1 MARELTFVGRD
12 AELAQLREWATTG
25 SHTRIVAI
33 EAIGGM
39 GKTRL
44 LRELAAEI
52 AGGPETDRTTCT
64 FLDLASNRYR
74 LPLTLETDIL
84 RGMGADDG
92 EYRRARDRYIAS
104 QRDGTSSET
113 VRSLLDVAEQTF
125 GRLFADRT
133 RGGRA
138 VVLVDTV
145 DSPASRSA
153 VFRRFLERTVP
164 RLRNVTVVL
173 AGRDA
178 FTALSEV
185 DPAVE
190 CRSFPLQPLEAEA
203 SARFFDGLG
212 LAADQLAALSLLSG
226 GRPIL
231 LGLAAQWLEYDIP
244 LPELDTGP
252 SHEVVDDG
260 GPRIAE
266 IRDRFRGSLVKAVLQ
281 LSEPIDTHVLRMA
294 HFPHRYTAAM
304 VGHLGGEAPEVAARQ
319 LAELNGLFFVKQI
332 PGYGYVLHDEMRDLI
347 NGYVWPFV
355 DSVGLERADLDSRII
370 AWYDEQVA
378 AAPADGS
385 RAALWML
392 HAERAFYRLRGD
404 RVGGFAALI
413 AQIDTALE
421 SGNIDFAG
429 LLIEQ
434 TRELIASLDSDSRT
448 QAILL
453 RARWFRLTGRRKA
466 ARALLR
472 QIEESDDGAAGVRVE
487 ALCLLATLLYEDG
500 EAPLARPVVRRAR
513 DIAGQI
519 DSERLTLFAETVDG
533 EVLHATGL
541 VRESAD
547 LLSTCAPK
555 LEERGET
562 ALAARAYDRLAWA
575 TSILGA
581 HDEAVGHARKAV
593 ALRSALG
600 SPLDVAVSMH
610 TTAAVMRDG
619 SQFESAIEHYERAL
633 ARFVELGDFH
643 WEAAVF
649 MERGL
654 CRLLQYEVAHYGRT
668 GGPASGYLP
677 ILDLAHADLQRSVE
691 LCRTYNRQLLPK
703 AVHELGHVF
712 WERGDTTATIELWR
726 ESLGISRSAEDLRY
740 ILENEVGMCELDIE
754 ARDFP
759 AALACRARI
768 AGYYDRTK
776 DSHALLWS
784 RLLKLE
790 AEAHFGLGNTEEA
803 MARYAVS
810 LPGLAVHGGWGRYL
824 LEFELASLDRNIRS
838 LPQAESARW
847 ANTLFTQWSSPE
859 RLSDH
864 AAIPAERMTQ
874 LLDTVRW
881 AER

>member
-1 MARELTFVGRD
+1 MARELTFVGRE
-12 AELAQLREWATTG
+12 AELAQLRSWATTG
-25 SHTRIVAI
+25 SDTRIVAI

-44 LRELAAEI
+44 LRELANEVTGA
-52 AGGPETDRTTCT
+52 PEGSRSACT
-64 FLDLASNRYR
+64 FLDLASTRYR
-74 LPLTLETDIL
+74 LPLMLESDIL
-84 RGMGADDG
+84 HGLHDDEEFG
-92 EYRRARDRYIAS
+92 HARDRYAAS

-125 GRLFADRT
+125 SRLFADRT
-133 RGGRA
+133 SEGR
-138 VVLVDTV
+138 VIVLIDTV
-145 DSPASRSA
+145 DSPMSRSA

-185 DPAVE
+185 GSSVE
-190 CRSFPLQPLEAEA
+190 CLRFTLEPLEAGA
-203 SARFFDGLG
+203 AARFFDGLR
-212 LAADQLAALSLLSG
+212 LAPELLRALSLLSG

-244 LPELDTGP
+244 LPELVTDP
-252 SHEVVDDG
+252 SRGVIDDG

-266 IRDRFRGSLVKAVLQ
+266 IRDRFRSSLVKAVLQ
-281 LSEPIDTHVLRMA
+281 LSEPIDSHVLRMA
-294 HFPHRYTAAM
+294 HFPHRYTAEM
-304 VGHLGGEAPEVAARQ
+304 VSHLGGEEVAVAERQ
-319 LAELNGLFFVKQI
+319 LGELAGLFFVKQI

-347 NGYVWPFV
+347 NAYVWPFV
-355 DSVGLERADLDSRII
+355 DSVGLERAELDSRII
-370 AWYDEQVA
+370 AWYDHQVRA
-378 AAPADGS
+378 DPPDGS
-385 RAALWML
+385 TDRVWML
-392 HAERAFYRLRGD
+392 HAERAFYRLRSD
-404 RVGGFAALI
+404 PVGGFDALA
-413 AQIDTALE
+413 AQIDTALD
-421 SGNIDFAG
+421 SGNVDFAG

-434 TRELIASLDSDSRT
+434 TRELIPTLNPDSRSFAT
-448 QAILL
+448 LL
-453 RARWFRLTGRRKA
+453 RARWLRLTGRRKG

-472 QIEESDDGAAGVRVE
+472 HIEENEGGSPSVRVE

-500 EAPLARPVVRRAR
+500 EAPLARAVVRRAR
-513 DIAGQI
+513 DIAREV
-519 DSERLTLFAETVDG
+519 DSERLALFAETVDG

-562 ALAARAYDRLAWA
+562 ALAARAYDRLALA

-581 HDEAVGHARKAV
+581 HSEAVRHARKAV
-593 ALRSALG
+593 ALRSELS
-600 SPLDVAVSMH
+600 SPLDVAVSTH

-619 SQFESAIEHYERAL
+619 SRFESAIDHYENAL
-633 ARFVELGDFH
+633 ARFVELGDFY

-654 CRLLQYEVAHYGRT
+654 CRLLQYEVSHYGRT
-668 GGPASGYLP
+668 GKPASDCLP
-677 ILDLAHADLQRSVE
+677 LLDLAYTDLARSVE
-691 LCRTYNRQLLPK
+691 LCRIYNRQLLPK

-712 WERGDTTATIELWR
+712 WERGDTEATIELWR
-726 ESLGISRSAEDLRY
+726 ESLSISESAEDLRY

-754 ARDFP
+754 SRDYG
-759 AALACRARI
+759 AALECRARI
-768 AGYYDRTK
+768 ERYYDRTK
-776 DSHALLWS
+776 ESHALLWS

-790 AEAHFGLGNTEEA
+790 AEAHFGLGRTEEA
-803 MARYAVS
+803 MRCYAVS
-810 LPGLAVHGGWGRYL
+810 LPGLAAHGGWGRYL

-838 LPQAESARW
+838 LPQVESVRW
-847 ANTLFTQWSSPE
+847 ANTLFMRWSSRAHQDSYAVIPPE
-859 RLSDH
+859 R
-864 AAIPAERMTQ
+864 MNQ

-881 AER
+881 AQL